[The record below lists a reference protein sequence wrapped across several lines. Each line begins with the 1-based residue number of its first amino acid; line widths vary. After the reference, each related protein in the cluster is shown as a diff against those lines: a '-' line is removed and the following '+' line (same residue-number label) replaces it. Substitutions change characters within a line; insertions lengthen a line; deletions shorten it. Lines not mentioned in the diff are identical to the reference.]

1 MALVGLDEGLKDLGY
16 LPLEGDI
23 VGQDDL
29 GAEALEAHVP
39 EIERKKWLIFFDER
53 NKTCKD

>member
-1 MALVGLDEGLKDLGY
+1 MGLDEGLKDLGY

-29 GAEALEAHVP
+29 GAQALEAHVP
-39 EIERKKWLIFFDER
+39 EIERKQMINIFFLWKKQ
-53 NKTCKD
+53 NL